1 MIDKETVIKDAYKS
15 ALQDDASKA
24 LVEIRNHL
32 YCHVADHEIIWVLDA
47 IDRLKETIIELQK
60 ESK

>member
-32 YCHVADHEIIWVLDA
+32 YGHVADHEIIWVLDA